1 MQHCSKMVTDSIRLM
16 CSKKDLQ
23 GAGEA
28 SFLKVL
34 LWAAD
39 LPFPQI
45 NLKGSNKLTSS
56 AMFICIVR

>member
-1 MQHCSKMVTDSIRLM
+1 MQHCCRMVIDSIRLM

-23 GAGEA
+23 GTGEA

-45 NLKGSNKLTSS
+45 NLEGSNN
-56 AMFICIVR
+56 